1 MTAGHPIG
9 LYCDFVRPAYAD
21 RDAGHDFDHIRRI
34 IDRLPELAE
43 GLDPPPVPHRLSFLA
58 TFHGLIGKIT
68 GDPEFRDR
76 AVRFLTDLGWPE
88 GEITTSFAALAR
100 HLSNPQTPEEC
111 MVHDANFFEVTGP
124 FGIAK
129 AFTVGGAHGQ
139 RYEQTLDIFAANL
152 EALRFRTPAG
162 QALYE
167 PRKAYAAAFIQDLR
181 GDLRAKPDDDVW
193 RSDRSR

>member
-1 MTAGHPIG
+1 MTLGDPISR
-9 LYCDFVRPAYAD
+9 YCDFVRPAYAD

-58 TFHGLIGKIT
+58 TFHGLIGKIAHHS
-68 GDPEFRDR
+68 EFRAR
-76 AVRFLTDLGWPE
+76 AVCFLTDLGWPE
-88 GEITTSFAALAR
+88 GEIAASFAALAR
-100 HLSNPQTPEEC
+100 HLSDPQTAEEW

-162 QALYE
+162 RALYE

-181 GDLRAKPDDDVW
+181 RDLQARPDGTL
-193 RSDRSR
+193 